1 VFFGR
6 VVVRWAPKIS
16 INVNHIYPDKIVPH
30 KELEQK
36 LLKKYE
42 KKIPAVDLF
51 NPNIKIEEQLNLAYE
66 LRNIDIAYN
75 AITQEGDE

>member
-1 VFFGR
+1 MDINEIEYI
-6 VVVRWAPKIS
+6 VVSHTEPDHAGS
-16 INVNHIYPDKIVPH
+16 I
-30 KELEQK
+30 EK
-36 LLKKYE
+36 LLD
-42 KKIPAVDLF
+42 I